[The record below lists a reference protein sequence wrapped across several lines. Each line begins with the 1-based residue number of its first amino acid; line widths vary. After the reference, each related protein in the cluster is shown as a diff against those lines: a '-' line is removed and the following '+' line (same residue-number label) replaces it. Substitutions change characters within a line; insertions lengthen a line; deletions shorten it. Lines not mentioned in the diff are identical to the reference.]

1 MMTKYVHIVY
11 VHPLELGLPNLHK
24 VKAEREF
31 PTEQEA
37 KAWAEYYNTL
47 GKNMRKQGA
56 DLPYQKA
63 VYYGCVNDATGELV

>member
-1 MMTKYVHIVY
+1 MTKFVHIVY

-63 VYYGCVNDATGELV
+63 VYYGCVNDETGELV